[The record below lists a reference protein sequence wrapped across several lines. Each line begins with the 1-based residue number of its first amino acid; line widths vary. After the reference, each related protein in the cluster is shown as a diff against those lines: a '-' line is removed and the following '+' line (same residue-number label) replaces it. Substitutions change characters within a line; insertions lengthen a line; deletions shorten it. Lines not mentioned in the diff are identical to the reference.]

1 VICFTSGTLPPD
13 GGFGRAGDD
22 DMTTQARGARTGREM
37 TTGTFLPEIIAHRG
51 NAAEFPENTL
61 QALASA
67 VELGVKHVE
76 FDVHLTSDK
85 VPVVFHDSTLE
96 RVAGREGNVHEM
108 TWAQLS
114 ATPVGEDRRF
124 GQRFA
129 HTYPPSLA
137 QVVDAMEGW
146 DGVTAFVEVKR
157 ASLRNFGRETV
168 LRSVAEVLKPV
179 LSRCVLI
186 SFDLPS
192 VKVLRLMTGAR
203 IGWVIT
209 EYTDTVRDEAAALA
223 PEFLFAN
230 VERLPGGTEPFWP
243 GPWAWAIYEVRDVR
257 TARECHARGAR
268 YVETMAVRGLLQEYE
283 DSRRQ
288 S

>member
-1 VICFTSGTLPPD
+1 
-13 GGFGRAGDD
+13 
-22 DMTTQARGARTGREM
+22 M

-85 VPVVFHDSTLE
+85 VPVVFHDSNLE

-108 TWAQLS
+108 TWTQLS
-114 ATPVGEDRRF
+114 ATPVGEDQRF

-168 LRSVAEVLKPV
+168 LRRVAEVLKPV